1 MKIIKFHI
9 IKKGYLVILLIALL
23 GTACSEKKSK
33 EPEAETTLP
42 KTPVVKI
49 ITPIQQ
55 QPLYKLNVPGELVPY
70 EQVTLF
76 PKIKGF
82 VKRIFVDRGSVV
94 KKGQLL
100 ALLEAPEINERYQ
113 SSRSDQQK
121 FYEDYLYSRQS
132 YDRLKRAAEKNG
144 AVAAIEIDKAKSKL
158 RADSAAYAAAKSTT
172 GASAQLSDYLR
183 ITAPFDG
190 VIVERNISAGAL
202 VGENMTT
209 SLFVVAQNQR
219 LRLTVAIPE
228 KHAASVNQGT
238 VVTFSVSSRP
248 GKIYHSRISRDGK
261 LLQQSTRS
269 VTVEFD
275 VDNKEMSLSGGE
287 YAQVTMML
295 RRPEP
300 TLWVPATSVIHAQS
314 GIFILA
320 VDSNRIKRI
329 PVVEGIRRDSL
340 QEVFGQLTTQLKVL
354 KTGTE
359 ELAEGTKVS
368 ITN

>member
-1 MKIIKFHI
+1 MKNIRYFIIRS
-9 IKKGYLVILLIALL
+9 GLTVLLPIALL
-23 GTACSEKKSK
+23 GTACSEKNKN
-33 EPEAETTLP
+33 EPEAQTAPP

-49 ITPIQQ
+49 ISPILE
-55 QPLYKLNVPGELVPY
+55 QPLYKLTVPGELIPY
-70 EQVTLF
+70 EQVIIY

-82 VKRIFVDRGSVV
+82 VKKIFVDRGSVV

-100 ALLEAPEINERYQ
+100 AVLEAPEINERYQ

-121 FYEDYLYSRQS
+121 YYEDYLYSRQS
-132 YDRLKRAAEKNG
+132 YDRLKKAAEKNG
-144 AVAAIEIDKAKSKL
+144 AVAAIEIDKARSKL

-172 GASAQLSDYLR
+172 GASAQLNDYLR

-190 VIVERNISAGAL
+190 VIVDRNISAGAL

-238 VVTFSVSSRP
+238 VVSFSVSDHP

-275 VDNKEMSLSGGE
+275 VDNKDMSLSGGE
-287 YAQVTMML
+287 YAQVTLML

-300 TLWVPATSVIHAQS
+300 TLWVPATSVVHAQS
-314 GIFILA
+314 GIFIVA
-320 VDSNRIKRI
+320 ADSNRIKRI
-329 PVVEGIRRDSL
+329 PVAEGIRQDSL
-340 QEVFGQLTTQLKVL
+340 QEVFGQLSPQLKVL

-359 ELAEGTKVS
+359 ELAEGTKVK
-368 ITN
+368 IKN